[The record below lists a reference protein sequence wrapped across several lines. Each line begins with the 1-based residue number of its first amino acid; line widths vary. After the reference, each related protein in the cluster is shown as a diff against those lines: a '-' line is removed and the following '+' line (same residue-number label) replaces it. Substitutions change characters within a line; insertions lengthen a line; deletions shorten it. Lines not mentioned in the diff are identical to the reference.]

1 MVHEL
6 LQIINDAD
14 KLIEHQSKLNKQ
26 FETKLNDVFV
36 ELLEIQRKLLETN
49 IKHED
54 NSQWRETEI

>member
-49 IKHED
+49 IKHEE
-54 NSQWRETEI
+54 NSQWRETQI